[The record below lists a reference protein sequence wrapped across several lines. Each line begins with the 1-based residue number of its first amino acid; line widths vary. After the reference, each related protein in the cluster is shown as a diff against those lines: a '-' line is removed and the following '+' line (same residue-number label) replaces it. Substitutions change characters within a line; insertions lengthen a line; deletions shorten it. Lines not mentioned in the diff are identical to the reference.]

1 MFEKVVELM
10 SKTLCWGDDD
20 ADKCTWNRAWI
31 KLYWN
36 CMDIM
41 TNEQKE
47 LLWETMDMDVE
58 E

>member
-1 MFEKVVELM
+1 M

-47 LLWETMDMDVE
+47 LLWEMMDMDVKQ
-58 E
+58 